1 MFKIHCTGNDLTI
14 KTQAEEFLAQWYN
27 TDEFVTAHTSGSTG
41 APKKIHLPK
50 SDMRVSARAT
60 NRRFGL
66 KHNSRML
73 CPLSPDYIAGKMM
86 IVRAIVAD
94 CQLLLTHPS
103 NRFLEAPEVIA
114 YIRKA
119 PVDLTPVVP
128 SQCLHILD
136 LASHPEGF
144 SLLSNLRDVIIGGA
158 PLAPEIEKR
167 LMALSDDIPALRFY
181 MSYGM
186 TETCSHVALRPL
198 GTQCFEAMPGIT
210 FSTDSRNCLTISAP
224 EYSFGSL
231 TTNDIAEL
239 TSSHSFIWRGR
250 LDNVINSGGIK
261 IFPEEIE
268 RTLASALSLP
278 FYIKGIPDEKWGT
291 ALCLVVEEP
300 APSDAELAE
309 ICKALLP
316 AVKRPHSIRRM
327 ESIPRTSTGKIRRI

>member
-66 KHNSRML
+66 NHDSRML
-73 CPLSPDYIAGKMM
+73 CPLSLGYIAGKIMM
-86 IVRAIVAD
+86 VRALDAD
-94 CQLLLTHPS
+94 CQLLMTQPS
-103 NRFLEAPEVIA
+103 NRFLENPEVMA
-114 YIRKA
+114 YTRKA

-128 SQCLHILD
+128 SQCLHILEM
-136 LASHPEGF
+136 AAHPEGF
-144 SLLSNLRDVIIGGA
+144 SLLSNLRDIIIGGA
-158 PLAPEIEKR
+158 PLAPETEKR
-167 LMALSDDIPALRFY
+167 LMALSDDIPALRFH

-210 FSTDSRNCLTISAP
+210 FGTESRSCLTISAP
-224 EYSFGSL
+224 EYSFVTL

-239 TSSHSFIWRGR
+239 LSSHSFIWKGR
-250 LDNVINSGGIK
+250 FDNVINSGGIK

-268 RTLASALSLP
+268 RTLASALSAP
-278 FYIKGIPDEKWGT
+278 FYIKGIPDEKWGAT
-291 ALCLVVEEP
+291 LCLVIEEP

-309 ICKALLP
+309 ICKTLLP
-316 AVKRPHSIRRM
+316 PVKRPRSIRRM
-327 ESIPRTSTGKIRRI
+327 ESLARTSTGKIKRI